1 MSQQLPFN
9 EIERVNLVNDIK
21 GKYQEHSK
29 FYENF
34 TSLVASAFKVTHTP
48 FLFILLDNNGLYP
61 IVPNCHSDVS
71 QC

>member
-34 TSLVASAFKVTHTP
+34 TSLVASSFKVGQRW
-48 FLFILLDNNGLYP
+48 FSFSLFCNNGCFP
-61 IVPNCHSDVS
+61 IVPNCRTDIS